1 MNNHELQNKEER
13 KFEELRPLLRDFSNM
28 STYPT
33 LPEIERETEYLLK
46 AKENLIRTNAPN
58 RQIE

>member
-1 MNNHELQNKEER
+1 
-13 KFEELRPLLRDFSNM
+13 M

-46 AKENLIRTNAPN
+46 AKENLVRTNAPN
-58 RQIE
+58 RQIEEVIKKIELCEKQYLQEM